1 MKVPAREYS
10 FKKTFLKNRHKYHN
24 HLSTY
29 RHDNTYHIL
38 LGLCNVHVKENDKVC
53 FDILFLRM

>member
-1 MKVPAREYS
+1 MKVPARP
-10 FKKTFLKNRHKYHN
+10 
-24 HLSTY
+24 LSTY

-53 FDILFLRM
+53 FDILFLRL